1 MEFMKK
7 NGLKIGIIIISIIA
21 ITIAIVF
28 GIKEYNLSY
37 KVLEIKEV
45 NYYVVEEGEKMGV
58 INKDGNIII
67 PIQHESIKIP
77 NPEIPFFICYYDY
90 DEEGNYKTKVLN
102 EKQEEI
108 LTEIPNVEPILIKGV
123 ADKFPYEKNIVQ
135 YQENGKWGI
144 ASLEGKK
151 ITDAIYDSVE
161 SMPYKEGNL
170 LVSQN
175 EKCGVINNKGY
186 TILPIKYDI
195 INSDNYYS
203 KKNEYLKSGYIAGV
217 KTEEGYRYGYYN
229 AKGKEILKT
238 EYNDIYRIVDI
249 DDDKNAYLIAMKD
262 GRYGALKNGKEIIN
276 YDYQD
281 IEYNSLNKLF
291 VVTKGSKMGV
301 INQKGKTILD
311 NSYSDIQFSG
321 IYITAKKDE
330 AGEYEIYKPD
340 GEKIPNNN
348 WTTMIPTLNEN
359 YFIVSDSNFLY
370 GVIDKNNNQII
381 PNSYTYISYL
391 ENDNFAVC
399 NQNGKYGIINKE
411 GKSTIEIN
419 YDSIQKIN
427 NTQIIQVVN
436 GENTYFY
443 NNNFER
449 ILETKEP
456 VIQVEEKMIKVY
468 SNLDMFYIN
477 TEGKLL
483 TNKEV
488 YPENNLYTAK
498 KDGKYGFVDK
508 NGNIALDYQY
518 EFATELNQSGFAGI
532 KKDGKWG
539 VINKEGKIILE
550 PIYVLDDIAPD
561 FIGTYYKVNSNYGD
575 VYYTN
580 NIEEI
585 EE

>member
-1 MEFMKK
+1 M
-7 NGLKIGIIIISIIA
+7 
-21 ITIAIVF
+21 
-28 GIKEYNLSY
+28 
-37 KVLEIKEV
+37 
-45 NYYVVEEGEKMGV
+45 
-58 INKDGNIII
+58 
-67 PIQHESIKIP
+67 P
-77 NPEIPFFICYYDY
+77 
-90 DEEGNYKTKVLN
+90 
-102 EKQEEI
+102 
-108 LTEIPNVEPILIKGV
+108 
-123 ADKFPYEKNIVQ
+123 
-135 YQENGKWGI
+135 
-144 ASLEGKK
+144 SLF
-151 ITDAIYDSVE
+151 TRD
-161 SMPYKEGNL
+161 
-170 LVSQN
+170 
-175 EKCGVINNKGY
+175 
-186 TILPIKYDI
+186 
-195 INSDNYYS
+195 
-203 KKNEYLKSGYIAGV
+203 
-217 KTEEGYRYGYYN
+217 
-229 AKGKEILKT
+229 
-238 EYNDIYRIVDI
+238 
-249 DDDKNAYLIAMKD
+249 
-262 GRYGALKNGKEIIN
+262 
-276 YDYQD
+276 
-281 IEYNSLNKLF
+281 
-291 VVTKGSKMGV
+291 
-301 INQKGKTILD
+301 
-311 NSYSDIQFSG
+311 
-321 IYITAKKDE
+321 
-330 AGEYEIYKPD
+330 YEIYKPD